1 MSGHQI
7 VVAILCALT
16 ARAVWNLGRRAINPR
31 PYGITFVIVV
41 AMGVAIAY
49 ATYQ

>member
-16 ARAVWNLGRRAINPR
+16 ARALWNLGRRTLNPR
-31 PYGITFVIVV
+31 PYGITFVIVI
-41 AMGVAIAY
+41 AMGFAIAY
-49 ATYQ
+49 AAYQ